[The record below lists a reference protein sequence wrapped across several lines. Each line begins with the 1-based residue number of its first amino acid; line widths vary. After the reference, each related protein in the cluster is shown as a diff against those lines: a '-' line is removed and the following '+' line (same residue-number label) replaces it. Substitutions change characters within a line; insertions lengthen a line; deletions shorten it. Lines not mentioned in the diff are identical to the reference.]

1 MGLSVKS
8 VGHRR
13 RFMTAVMSGALAAAL
28 RASAQS
34 PDAPQPE
41 DFDAAFRE
49 MKRNENLQ
57 FELPVPPPINQAEP
71 SERPE
76 WLKAIAE
83 FFRGL
88 FEIIAPALPYIFYS
102 LLALGVCIILF
113 FILRDVMGVKLPKRK
128 PKVET
133 EAVAAPLYQPSTEE
147 ARILLNT
154 VDALAAE
161 GKYAEAVH
169 TLLFRSI
176 QDIDLKCPNKIR
188 KSLTS
193 REIGDLDILTPH
205 TRDAF
210 SFIGR
215 VVENSFFGGLP
226 LGREDF
232 QSCRE
237 AYEQFTVPKA
247 WAA

>member
-1 MGLSVKS
+1 MARRPSTVDGKEGGPGYIWQFLEFLGMTWP
-8 VGHRR
+8 GH
-13 RFMTAVMSGALAAAL
+13 A
-28 RASAQS
+28 
-34 PDAPQPE
+34 
-41 DFDAAFRE
+41 
-49 MKRNENLQ
+49 
-57 FELPVPPPINQAEP
+57 
-71 SERPE
+71 
-76 WLKAIAE
+76 
-83 FFRGL
+83 
-88 FEIIAPALPYIFYS
+88 
-102 LLALGVCIILF
+102 
-113 FILRDVMGVKLPKRK
+113 KRK

-176 QDIDLKCPNKIR
+176 QDIDLKRPNKIR